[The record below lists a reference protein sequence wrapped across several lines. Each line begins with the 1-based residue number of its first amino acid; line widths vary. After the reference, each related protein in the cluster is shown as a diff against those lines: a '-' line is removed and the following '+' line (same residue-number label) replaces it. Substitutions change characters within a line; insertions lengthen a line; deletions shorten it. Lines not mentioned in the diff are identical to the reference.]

1 MFNFTDR
8 IKIMRYL
15 LILGC
20 FVALSNSGLLAQT
33 KDSQLQ
39 LTIDEGIIAMNN
51 QQYALADE
59 KFTTVIDQL
68 KPLPSKIAFYFGKN
82 SFFLNEYK
90 QSINW
95 LSKYIQLKGT
105 NGIYYEEAKLY
116 LELSEKKYLETNSEK
131 LSEIEESLDNE
142 FECYSEDKM
151 KCPACKGSGVLISK
165 GALGNHYATCP
176 YSGSDGYLTCKEYN
190 LFLKGKLKSVKERE
204 AENQ

>member
-1 MFNFTDR
+1 MFNFTDTR
-8 IKIMRYL
+8 NNMRYL
-15 LILGC
+15 FLLGC
-20 FVALSNSGLLAQT
+20 FLTMNAIELAAQT
-33 KDSQLQ
+33 KESQLQ

-51 QQYALADE
+51 QKYAIANE

-105 NGIYYEEAKLY
+105 KGVYYEEAKLY
-116 LELSEKKYLETNSEK
+116 LELSEKKYLEINKET
-131 LSEIEESLDNE
+131 LTEIEESLDND
-142 FECYSEDKM
+142 FECYSQDKM
-151 KCPACKGSGVLISK
+151 KCPACKGSGVLITK

-176 YSGSDGYLTCKEYN
+176 YSGGTGYLTCKEYN
-190 LFLKGKLKSVKERE
+190 LFLKGKLKTVKQRQ